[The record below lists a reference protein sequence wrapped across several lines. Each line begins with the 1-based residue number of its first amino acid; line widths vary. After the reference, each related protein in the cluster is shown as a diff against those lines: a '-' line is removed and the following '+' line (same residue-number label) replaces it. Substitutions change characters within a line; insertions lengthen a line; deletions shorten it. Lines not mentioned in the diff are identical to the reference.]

1 MMGKRTRTPGVEGS
15 TLELLVSGGECIQSI
30 PGWLFALL
38 LLGIARI
45 G

>member
-1 MMGKRTRTPGVEGS
+1 MMGNRTRTPVVEGS
-15 TLELLVSGGECIQSI
+15 TLELLASGGERIQSI

-38 LLGIARI
+38 LLGIAMI